1 MSREWSAEFFIHE
14 LSNNTTGT
22 DFLGALLL
30 GLLGA
35 VGVAVETVGWAAA
48 GAAGGCWG
56 CCIWYVALVALVS
69 AIPGSSG
76 LGGGGT
82 KNPRF
87 LGSGSGGMGLRIR
100 DYWPHLGGR
109 GEGQL

>member
-56 CCIWYVALVALVS
+56 CCIWYVALVPLVS

-76 LGGGGT
+76 LGGGE
-82 KNPRF
+82 P
-87 LGSGSGGMGLRIR
+87 RIR
-100 DYWPHLGGR
+100 DSWGVVAGGW
-109 GEGQL
+109 G